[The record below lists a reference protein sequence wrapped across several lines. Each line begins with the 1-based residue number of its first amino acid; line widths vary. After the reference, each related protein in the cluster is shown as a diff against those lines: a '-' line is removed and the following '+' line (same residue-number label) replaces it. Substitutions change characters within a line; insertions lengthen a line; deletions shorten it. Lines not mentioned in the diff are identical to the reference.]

1 MFSMCTRENA
11 APSFQGQSDCSLKNV
26 SEDQVWVA
34 VVIQI
39 CRKRATLL
47 KSLLLKGGKYK
58 LGGWVI
64 GDRVI
69 KGAQEELFWKCVEG
83 DFVSRVMFRLFGEMF
98 LEVCTV

>member
-1 MFSMCTRENA
+1 M
-11 APSFQGQSDCSLKNV
+11 
-26 SEDQVWVA
+26 
-34 VVIQI
+34 
-39 CRKRATLL
+39 
-47 KSLLLKGGKYK
+47 
-58 LGGWVI
+58 I

>member
-1 MFSMCTRENA
+1 M
-11 APSFQGQSDCSLKNV
+11 K
-26 SEDQVWVA
+26 
-34 VVIQI
+34 IQI

-69 KGAQEELFWKCVEG
+69 KGAQEELFLEVCRGRFCVEG
-83 DFVSRVMFRLFGEMF
+83 DVQIVWGNVFGSVYSVEPEGDVQVF
-98 LEVCTV
+98 A